1 MSDLT
6 EIFGAPISIYTRA
19 QAIEDGMLVALPAD
33 VRTPFKYPVAT
44 NGLRVEVYWN
54 VPKKLFSVRAL
65 KGLYRGL
72 VCMHTD
78 AILLEEVT
86 FAVQAAGR
94 ARVLREKRKN
104 VHAFVRGMLVSTG
117 ANVPVEVESA
127 GWPVTYDPYRDT
139 TFVRLVGEARMEIQA
154 ARAFVGFAEAGAAKC
169 WAHAEAFGQ
178 APAEEK

>member
-1 MSDLT
+1 M
-6 EIFGAPISIYTRA
+6 
-19 QAIEDGMLVALPAD
+19 
-33 VRTPFKYPVAT
+33 KT

-54 VPKKLFSVRAL
+54 LQRKLFSIRL
-65 KGLYRGL
+65 LGGPCRGL

-78 AILLEEVT
+78 AVLLEDVT

-104 VHAFVRGMLVSTG
+104 IHAFVRGTLHSTG
-117 ANVPVEVESA
+117 ADVPVEVETV

-154 ARAFVGFAEAGAAKC
+154 ARAFVGFTEAGAAKC
-169 WAHAEAFGQ
+169 WAIADGFGQ
-178 APAEEK
+178 APAEER